1 MSHPSPVNVA
11 NLVTVLRIAVVPFL
25 AWALLVDGG
34 DDLTWRLVAAGLFAV
49 AAATDRVD
57 GYLARRMG
65 LVTDLGK
72 LLDPIA
78 DKALIGTALVGLSIL
93 GDLSWWVTGAILVRE
108 IGITVMRF
116 FLLRYLVLPASRGGK
131 IKTVLQS
138 VAVGAFLL
146 PLDRLPTVALVLASV
161 LMGVA
166 VVVTLV
172 TGADYVRTAVRVH
185 REHVAGGLTDAT
197 RRAAA
202 TGTTAPDHR
211 HGGPAHGGPGHDPT
225 GSGPDAVASSR

>member
-1 MSHPSPVNVA
+1 MNVA
-11 NLVTVLRIAVVPFL
+11 NVVTVLRIAVVPFF

-34 DDLTWRLVAAGLFAV
+34 QDVAWRLVATGIFAL
-49 AAATDRVD
+49 AAATDRLD
-57 GYLARRMG
+57 GYLARRLG

-78 DKALIGTALVGLSIL
+78 DKALIGTALVGLSIV
-93 GDLSWWVTGAILVRE
+93 GDLSWWVTAAILVRE

-116 FLLRYLVLPASRGGK
+116 FLLKYLVLPASRGGK

-138 VAVGAFLL
+138 IAVGAFLL
-146 PLDRLPTVALVLASV
+146 PLDHLPTWTLVVASV

-172 TGADYVRTAVRVH
+172 TGLDYVRTALRVH
-185 REHVAGGLTDAT
+185 REHVAGAAPEVA
-197 RRAAA
+197 RHAAA
-202 TGTTAPDHR
+202 TGTTSS
-211 HGGPAHGGPGHDPT
+211 HGD
-225 GSGPDAVASSR
+225 GSGPDAMASPR

>member
-1 MSHPSPVNVA
+1 MSRPSPLNVA
-11 NLVTVLRIAVVPFL
+11 NVLTVLRIVVVPFV

-34 DDLTWRLVAAGLFAV
+34 QDPVWRLVAAGLFAL

-57 GYLARRMG
+57 GYLARRLG

-78 DKALIGTALVGLSIL
+78 DKALIGTALVALSWL
-93 GDLSWWVTGAILVRE
+93 GELPWWVTVAILVRE
-108 IGITVMRF
+108 LGITVMRF
-116 FLLRYLVLPASRGGK
+116 FLLKYLVLPASRGGK

-138 VAVGAFLL
+138 VAVGLFLL
-146 PLDRLPTVALVLASV
+146 PLDHLPGWVTVVAWV
-161 LMGVA
+161 LMVAA

-185 REHVAGGLTDAT
+185 REHAAGRGAEVT
-197 RRAAA
+197 RHAAD
-202 TGTTAPDHR
+202 TGTTSPRSDGA
-211 HGGPAHGGPGHDPT
+211 GP
-225 GSGPDAVASSR
+225 AVASPR

>member
-1 MSHPSPVNVA
+1 MDHRPSAFNLPNV
-11 NLVTVLRIAVVPFL
+11 LTVARIAAVPFF
-25 AWALLVDGG
+25 AWALLIDSGHSVA
-34 DDLTWRLVAAGLFAV
+34 WRLVAAGLFTLAAV
-49 AAATDRVD
+49 TDRLD

-78 DKALIGTALVGLSIL
+78 DKALIGTALVLLSAL
-93 GDLSWWVTGAILVRE
+93 GEIWWWVTVAVLVRE
-108 IGITVMRF
+108 LGITVMRF

-138 VAVGAFLL
+138 VAVGLYLL
-146 PLDRLPTVALVLASV
+146 PLDHLPAVVSWLAAAV
-161 LMGVA
+161 MGAA

-185 REHVAGGLTDAT
+185 REHRAGVVPAPGGATAVAAG
-197 RRAAA
+197 
-202 TGTTAPDHR
+202 
-211 HGGPAHGGPGHDPT
+211 T
-225 GSGPDAVASSR
+225 GSTSRGGTDGDGDDAR